1 MPETFSTEILRHFLL
16 IWSLLPSYNCYF
28 SIIPRLLF
36 PFIKSYANLSRYKD
50 FWYIRLLM
58 FLVNLRTRRW
68 KINKCDGSQNS
79 RTIYCRAKSTKG
91 QQTNVKR
98 LSLYMSVQIYQRKI
112 RSILTGY
119 EYNQDPG
126 PTLKN
131 LCIQEKIFF
140 QENVWE
146 KVWTF
151 LHGLKRNVPIVKML
165 KKANFLSQ
173 VLKFFI
179 EDTSYRRSDQKF
191 NEIKSG
197 SVRISQDQSGS
208 VRISQDQSGSGTTTL
223 TETVTQIPRS
233 SFNAGPGWPQQRK

>member
-1 MPETFSTEILRHFLL
+1 MDHKTAELYTVGRNRQKASKQMSRD
-16 IWSLLPSYNCYF
+16 Y
-28 SIIPRLLF
+28 LF
-36 PFIKSYANLSRYKD
+36 ICQYRFIKGRYGP
-50 FWYIRLLM
+50 FWQDTNIIR
-58 FLVNLRTRRW
+58 
-68 KINKCDGSQNS
+68 
-79 RTIYCRAKSTKG
+79 
-91 QQTNVKR
+91 
-98 LSLYMSVQIYQRKI
+98 
-112 RSILTGY
+112 ILAR
-119 EYNQDPG
+119 P
-126 PTLKN
+126 
-131 LCIQEKIFF
+131 EKIFF